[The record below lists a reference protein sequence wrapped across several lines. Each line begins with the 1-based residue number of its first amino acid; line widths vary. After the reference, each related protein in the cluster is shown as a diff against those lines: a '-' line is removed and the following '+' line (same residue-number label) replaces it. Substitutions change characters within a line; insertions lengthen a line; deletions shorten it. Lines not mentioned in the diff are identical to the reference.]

1 MKISA
6 SFFLEN
12 KEIIGLWFIL
22 AILGL
27 FIFEVICEIVDQ
39 KIKQRKIKKIKEVKR
54 RQAIYNDAMKWRK
67 QQEEQRIKEF
77 RKAFKKQ
84 YLNYVINFQ
93 EEYR

>member
-1 MKISA
+1 MNISA

-39 KIKQRKIKKIKEVKR
+39 KIKQRKIKKIKEAKR
-54 RQAIYNDAMKWRK
+54 RQAIYEDAMKWRK
-67 QQEEQRIKEF
+67 QQREMEYKEF
-77 RKAFKKQ
+77 RKTFKKQ
-84 YLNYVINFQ
+84 YLSYVVSF
-93 EEYR
+93 